1 MSFPFVG
8 EFAAIFTSLCWSF
21 SALAF
26 TLSGRIVGSQ
36 VVNRIR
42 VLLAFLMLMV
52 INWIFLGQ
60 PIPLNLTLNNWFW
73 LILSGAVGLAI
84 GDTFLFRTYQM
95 IGPRLGLLLLSLAP
109 VFSTLIALII
119 WGEKL
124 SFFQLAGVVI
134 TLVGIGWVILSNR
147 EVQLGDTP
155 HKLSGKG
162 VLYGVIA
169 ALGQASGLVLS
180 KLGMQGDISPLAGT
194 EVRMIAGLFFLWG
207 SAIIGKQAIPT
218 LKITWQNPKALRW
231 IFFGAIIGP
240 VIGIS
245 ASLLSLQ
252 YAKIGIA
259 STLMALPP
267 VFMLP
272 ISYFAFKERI
282 GWQAVIGTFVAIVG
296 IALIFV

>member
-1 MSFPFVG
+1 MAFPYIG
-8 EFAAIFTSLCWSF
+8 ELAALFTSLCWSL

-26 TLSGRIVGSQ
+26 TLSGRIIGSQ

-52 INWIFLGQ
+52 INWILLGQ
-60 PIPLNLTLNNWFW
+60 PIPLNLRIDNWFW

-84 GDTFLFRTYQM
+84 GDTFLFRTYQL

-109 VFSTLIALII
+109 VFSTLIALFLFN
-119 WGEKL
+119 EKL
-124 SFFQLAGVVI
+124 SISQLAGMVV
-134 TLVGIGWVILSNR
+134 TLVGIGWVILTNR
-147 EVQLGDTP
+147 EVQMGDSP

-162 VLYGVIA
+162 ILFGVIA
-169 ALGQASGLVLS
+169 ALGQAAGLVLS
-180 KLGMQGDISPLAGT
+180 KQGMQGDISPFAGT
-194 EVRMIAGLFFLWG
+194 LIRMIAGFGFLWG
-207 SAIIGKQAIPT
+207 SALISKQVIPT
-218 LKITWQNPKALRW
+218 IKITWQNPKSLRW
-231 IFFGAIIGP
+231 VFIGSIFGP
-240 VIGIS
+240 VVGIS

-272 ISYFAFKERI
+272 ISYVAFKERI
-282 GWQAVIGTFVAIVG
+282 GWQAVIGTLVAIIG